1 MPKIHLILPF
11 VGIAAFGFVYHDFSQ
26 KEEIRE
32 QAAKQTARLEK
43 ERQIKEEI
51 EAREKSIQD
60 ALRLQ
65 AERKKAREIREALE
79 KKQREERQAALDARQ
94 KAFNDTEKL
103 ARQTER
109 LRKDVAAEQNTNS
122 SLSTAQKGAAAEKAF
137 SEELLTRAKQ
147 NLRDLENVLE
157 KIAAAEAAIA
167 LARAAATPPPPAP
180 APAK

>member
-43 ERQIKEEI
+43 EKQNKAEI

-65 AERKKAREIREALE
+65 AERKKVRETREALE
-79 KKQREERQAALDARQ
+79 KKQKEERQASLDARQ

-103 ARQTER
+103 ARQVER
-109 LRKDVAAEQNTNS
+109 LRKDVAAEQNTNTT
-122 SLSTAQKGAAAEKAF
+122 LSVAQKGAAAEKAF
-137 SEELLTRAKQ
+137 SEELLARAKQ
-147 NLRDLENVLE
+147 SLRGLENVLE
-157 KIAAAEAAIA
+157 KIAAAEAA
-167 LARAAATPPPPAP
+167 LARAAAARAAAPPPAS
-180 APAK
+180 AK